1 MTALQVFFSFSEAE
15 APKVEAGRGLCD
27 CFVMQIDAKYSSNE
41 GGSEVIELVEKLLAE
56 VTSMC
61 SEQMCHFG
69 RAGAQSAEE
78 QFDAGILN
86 VCEVFSE
93 SLQLAKS
100 RCESVVAVLLR
111 ANNCAEDFDG
121 AVRLQDSTSV
131 ADLIGDPILLLYFVK
146 DRNGNG
152 RADESNGGLDIMSRA
167 T

>member
-1 MTALQVFFSFSEAE
+1 MLGANV
-15 APKVEAGRGLCD
+15 
-27 CFVMQIDAKYSSNE
+27 
-41 GGSEVIELVEKLLAE
+41 
-56 VTSMC
+56 
-61 SEQMCHFG
+61 HFG

-131 ADLIGDPILLLYFVK
+131 ADLIGDPVLLLRFVK
-146 DRNGNG
+146 DGDGNG
-152 RADESNGGLDIMSRA
+152 RTDESNGGLDIVSSA